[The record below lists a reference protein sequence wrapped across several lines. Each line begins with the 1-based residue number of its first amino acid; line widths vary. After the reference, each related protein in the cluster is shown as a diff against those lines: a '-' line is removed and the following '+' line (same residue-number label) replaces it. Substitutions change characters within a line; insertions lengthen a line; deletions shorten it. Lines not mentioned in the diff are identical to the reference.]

1 MGVNMNN
8 ISKSVIVLGLAAL
21 LLPSIA
27 FSQAAGE
34 GAQPWAFRSG
44 VLLTGSSDMSE
55 PEGFKVYSAITLE
68 MGVSRRLNRFLD
80 LELGLAPESHEVDRA
95 AAGGARTNLGSLE
108 LLPLTLVLL
117 YRPVLG
123 GSIHPYGGAGLNL
136 TVCWEKSG
144 ALDSADVSTSLGP
157 AFAAGVDFDLA
168 PRLMFNLNFK
178 WFPLTT
184 DVDLDGERIARL
196 KIHPASLSA
205 GLKFRF

>member
-1 MGVNMNN
+1 MRHV
-8 ISKSVIVLGLAAL
+8 SKSWVALIFAAL
-21 LLPSIA
+21 LLPGIA
-27 FSQAAGE
+27 FPQAAADGTR
-34 GAQPWAFRSG
+34 PWAFRSG
-44 VLLTGSSDMSE
+44 LLVTGSSDMSE

-68 MGVSRRLNRFLD
+68 AGVSRRLNRFLS
-80 LELGLAPESHEVDRA
+80 LELCLAPESHEVDRA
-95 AAGGARTNLGSLE
+95 AAGGGRTNLGSLE
-108 LLPLTLVLL
+108 LLPITLVLL

-144 ALDSADVSTSLGP
+144 ALDSADVSTSFGP
-157 AFAAGVDFDLA
+157 AIAAGVDFDLA
-168 PRLMFNLNFK
+168 PRLMFNLGFK

-184 DVDLDGERIARL
+184 DVDLEGVRIATL